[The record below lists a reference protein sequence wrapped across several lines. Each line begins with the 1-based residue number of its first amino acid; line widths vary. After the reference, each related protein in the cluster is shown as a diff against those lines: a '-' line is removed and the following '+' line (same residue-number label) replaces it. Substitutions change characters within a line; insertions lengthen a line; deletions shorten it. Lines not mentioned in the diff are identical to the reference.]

1 MGQYTKISLILLGL
15 IIILA
20 IVMIVKANTSKQYYG
35 FMSPDLPFFTILLIV
50 IALLTVSCIAFSLL
64 ALFREKNLIV
74 LTSLLPIFFAGMVL
88 VKSFLVS
95 NHFLNK
101 TQEKSLPSEQELLKS
116 LQTTTGINAICVLEN
131 AQPIQTSYLL
141 EIKEITLPKAD
152 EENILLTITYEACHI
167 LSDKFCHKVLVRER
181 FISNEQGGY
190 DVEKTDLQTY
200 LFVISGNLPVEKKG
214 EYTPQTIIIKDADKE
229 EYYLNL
235 FDYAT
240 HNSGNH

>member
-74 LTSLLPIFFAGMVL
+74 LISLLPIFFAGMVL

-95 NHFLNK
+95 NHFSSK
-101 TQEKSLPSEQELLKS
+101 TQEKNPPSEQELFKA
-116 LQTTTGINAICVLEN
+116 LQTTTGFKAISILGNIKGDTV
-131 AQPIQTSYLL
+131 YLL
-141 EIKEITLPKAD
+141 EVKEVIPPEED

-167 LSDKFCHKVLVRER
+167 LSDKFWHTALTRDR